1 VVDRRQPLDNPGVAS
16 YDRTRRALAQRI
28 RERRAVLGLTQEDL
42 AERGDFDVRHVQ
54 KLEAG
59 ELNVSLR
66 TLCRLASALK
76 FSLGELFE

>member
-1 VVDRRQPLDNPGVAS
+1 V
-16 YDRTRRALAQRI
+16 
-28 RERRAVLGLTQEDL
+28 
-42 AERGDFDVRHVQ
+42 AERGEFDVRHVQ

-76 FSLGELFE
+76 LRLGELFE